1 MSVALASHPVVP
13 GVDEVCRR
21 LSAALGWKI
30 AYTPGTEV
38 TVREGLWSAPVTDGL
53 HPVGRITLLGQ
64 CDDVVTADFR
74 VAVSAIAVFAEL
86 LQRVIST
93 QRKLAQRTD
102 EVTTLVELGRG
113 NSQAERL
120 SDGLGRMLRGAI
132 RLTGFWSSA
141 FFLVDPVVQ
150 ALRLRSVETI
160 GRALIPFPTRS
171 LQDVTPDAA
180 ALAHGAVVLDR
191 HDPASHPW
199 LPADCSLAIGVPVR
213 TLEGPL
219 GTLWCFE
226 RRRRKLSERHIHAL
240 QSVAAQMATVLER
253 TVLLR
258 DSQVRDR
265 LKHELATASRHHG
278 CSRVETLS
286 STARLEVAV
295 RAASASELSGDLCEV
310 WPVTPDRTFLAM
322 GDAVGHSIPAALVMA
337 VARGALR
344 SLLLEGAALTRE
356 PAELVSRI
364 NQTLFSVSHSEQFM
378 TFVCGE
384 VDAVRRTLTYSN
396 AGHPPPWLIRR
407 GERISLKSHGLL
419 CGVLPEARYTQST
432 ISLEPGDLL
441 IWFTDGISEALS
453 RERQFFRTE
462 GLLDALGGREWF
474 SADEAAEMIWTRLEE
489 HCGGPAPKDDQ
500 TLLVARVL
508 DDTERSTSPVR

>member
-1 MSVALASHPVVP
+1 MP

-21 LSAALGWKI
+21 LSAALGWEI
-30 AYTPGTEV
+30 AYTPATEV
-38 TVREGLWSAPVTDGL
+38 AAREGLWSAPISDGL
-53 HPVGRITLLGQ
+53 HPVGRITLHGPAADL
-64 CDDVVTADFR
+64 VTADFR
-74 VAVSAIAVFAEL
+74 VAIGAVGVFAEL
-86 LQRVIST
+86 VQRVIGT

-102 EVTTLVELGRG
+102 EVTTLVELGRA
-113 NSQAERL
+113 SPRPERL
-120 SDGLGRMLRGAI
+120 SEGLSRLLRGAV

-150 ALRLRSVETI
+150 ALRLRSVDTI
-160 GRALIPFPTRS
+160 ALEAVPFPTRR
-171 LQDVTPDAA
+171 LIDVTPDAA

-191 HDPASHPW
+191 HDPASHAW
-199 LPADCSLAIGVPVR
+199 LPDECALAIGVPVR
-213 TLEGPL
+213 TVEGPL

-240 QSVAAQMATVLER
+240 QSVAAQMATLLER

-265 LKHELATASRHHG
+265 LKQELATASRHHG
-278 CSRVETLS
+278 SSRVATLAP
-286 STARLEVAV
+286 TAGLEVAV

-310 WPVTPDRTFLAM
+310 WPVTPERTLLAM

-344 SLLLEGAALTRE
+344 SLLLEGAARIRE

-364 NQTLFSVSHSEQFM
+364 NQTLFSVAQSEQFM

-384 VDAVRRTLTYSN
+384 VDAATRTLTYSN

-407 GERISLKSHGLL
+407 GERTSLKSHGLL
-419 CGVLPEARYTQST
+419 CGVLPEARYVQST
-432 ISLEPGDLL
+432 VSLEPGDLL
-441 IWFTDGISEALS
+441 VWFTDGISEALS

-462 GLLDALGGREWF
+462 GVLDALGDREWS
-474 SADEAAEMIWTRLEE
+474 SAEAAAEMIWTRLEA

-500 TLLVARVL
+500 TLLVARVHSG
-508 DDTERSTSPVR
+508 TASEAQCPVD